1 MKILYRVR
9 TGTLRPLSGMV
20 FLWAGLALACAQ
32 QVDLEK
38 LEPIP
43 LERVGQ
49 LSHEQINESSGLIRS
64 RLWEGV
70 LWTHND
76 SGDEARLFAVDDQG
90 QPIFPDFVTQESY
103 QGLRIGDAVNVDWED
118 IATDSEG
125 HLYIAACGNNANMR
139 RDLGIYR
146 VREPHPESAILT
158 RVDQYY
164 RFQWPDQSEFPPQ
177 ELNFD
182 CEAIFWANGSL
193 YLLTKHRSDT
203 WTQLYRMDTL
213 DALSLNVPTLIA
225 RFDVGGMVTGAD
237 VTPDGRRLAVLT
249 YDHVWVFEI
258 DSAPESEHPQTWF
271 DGRVGVIRTVRKQV
285 RQCEGITFLDE
296 QTLMI
301 SNEQQDL
308 FILDL
313 NAMHWVEGDSHAH
326 LPSS

>member
-9 TGTLRPLSGMV
+9 TGMIRSGSGMV

-38 LEPIP
+38 LEPIS
-43 LERVGQ
+43 LEWVGQ
-49 LSHEQINESSGLIRS
+49 LAHEQINESSGLIRS

-76 SGDEARLFAVDDQG
+76 SGDEARLFAVDFKG
-90 QPIFPDFVTQESY
+90 QPLFPDFVTQQSY

-118 IATDSEG
+118 IATDG
-125 HLYIAACGNNANMR
+125 DGNLYIAACGNNANMR

-146 VREPHPESAILT
+146 VREPNPESAIVT
-158 RVDQYY
+158 RVDQYF
-164 RFQWPDQSEFPPQ
+164 RFQWPDQSAFPP
-177 ELNFD
+177 EEMNFD

-203 WTQLYRMDTL
+203 WTKLYRMDTL

-249 YDHVWVFEI
+249 YDHVWVFEM
-258 DSAPESEHPQTWF
+258 DSTLESEHRSTWF
-271 DGRVGVIRTVRKQV
+271 DARVGVIRTVREQV
-285 RQCEGITFLDE
+285 QQCEGITFLDD

-313 NAMHWVEGDSHAH
+313 NAMHWVEGDAHAH
-326 LPSS
+326 PPSS